1 MIQYD
6 LGDYE
11 HAAAGFSQLITQRKL
26 GLPISTVT
34 ENGEQK
40 QVDNDQY
47 WEAVLKLIRCN
58 QHLGKGIEES
68 KTFLKMQYIPY
79 GAHVGGKQWK
89 DEFEK
94 LRKELIPD
102 FKVDD
107 LGNSVPATQME

>member
-1 MIQYD
+1 MRPKPQ
-6 LGDYE
+6 
-11 HAAAGFSQLITQRKL
+11 APPRLIAQPKL
-26 GLPISTVT
+26 GLPINTIT

-40 QVDNDQY
+40 QVDNDPY

-58 QHLGKGIEES
+58 QRLGRGVEES

-79 GAHVGGKQWK
+79 GPHVGGKLWK

-94 LRKELIPD
+94 LRKELIPE

-107 LGNSVPATQME
+107 LITAPTTQS